1 MDTNTLVTIG
11 LFIVNMLVAGLVGY
25 GAASRKIG
33 EYKNKVDGIENTL
46 GKDEH
51 GGLRKT
57 VGDIHTKV
65 IACETRLEERGP
77 LLQRQSPVS
86 LTERGSKFLEDSGGK
101 QFVDDNFG
109 ELLGVVD
116 AMNPK
121 TAYDVQEDS
130 KQAIEAL
137 RDDERLN
144 GVKEY
149 LFKDGSTLE
158 EAFAVMSIYLRNKV
172 LTQKNWNVDDID
184 HQEGTTGSE

>member
-1 MDTNTLVTIG
+1 MI
-11 LFIVNMLVAGLVGY
+11 IAGLVGY

-33 EYKNKVDGIENTL
+33 EYKGKVDALEITV

-57 VGDIHTKV
+57 LGDVHAKV

-86 LTERGSKFLEDSGGK
+86 LTERGSKFLDDSGGK
-101 QFVDDNFG
+101 DFVDNNFG

-116 AMNPK
+116 AMKPK

-130 KQAIEAL
+130 KQAIKGL
-137 RDDERLN
+137 REDERLN
-144 GVKEY
+144 DIKEY

-158 EAFAVMSIYLRNKV
+158 EAFAVMSIYLRNKI
-172 LTQKNWNVDDID
+172 LTHKNWNVEDID
-184 HQEGTTGSE
+184 HQEGTSGKA